1 MLFSMQRC
9 LHAPAFNYCSV
20 QEVFPTMWK
29 RFMARGLFVILIV
42 MLGIAPSLAQA
53 TYTLTIMHTN
63 DTHTYHDPDADG
75 NGGVAI
81 MKTVIDQIRAEAPN
95 SLLLDAGDR
104 FTGTL
109 YHAFHL
115 GMDNSAVMRLLGFD
129 AMTLGNHEFDNGEQ
143 VLADFIDSLDFP
155 VVSANIRIADT
166 SPLAGKIV
174 PYVVLDVNGEQIGI
188 IGLTTPETRFLAK
201 VSEDIQFD
209 DDLPGVVQQF
219 VDELT
224 AQGVNKIILLA
235 HLAYNLQRELAAQV
249 SGVDVF
255 IGADSETLLSNIYA
269 AAGGRY
275 TARADGPYP
284 TVVRS
289 ASNEPVLIVQ
299 AFRHNRFLGRL
310 DVTFDAS
317 GVPTRWNG
325 EAILMSRY
333 IPSDPEV
340 RTLLAEL
347 AAPLE
352 ELRAQVIGQTA
363 VYLDGDRNECRSAE
377 CNMGNLVA
385 DAIRFDTGV
394 QIAIMN
400 GGGIRASIPVAT
412 DRPADLM
419 LPEPYNITVGDIL
432 TVLPF
437 RNRIST
443 FELSGADV
451 IAALE
456 NGVSRVG
463 ADSGTGRFAQVS
475 GLRYAWDGSKPV
487 GERIISVEVLNPDGT
502 YSPIDPNAMYTVAA
516 NDFLRNG
523 GDEYTMFRDR
533 AVNARDDGK
542 ELDVVAIEYI
552 RANSPV
558 APVVEGR
565 ITRVDG

>member
-1 MLFSMQRC
+1 MLRPIAIRA
-9 LHAPAFNYCSV
+9 LLVVLALTLGLTPAF
-20 QEVFPTMWK
+20 
-29 RFMARGLFVILIV
+29 
-42 MLGIAPSLAQA
+42 AQQD
-53 TYTLTIMHTN
+53 TFTLTIMHTN
-63 DTHTYHDPDADG
+63 DTHTYHEPDADG

-81 MKTVIDQIRAEAPN
+81 MKTVVDQIRAEAPN

-109 YHAFHL
+109 FHALHL

-129 AMTLGNHEFDNGEQ
+129 AMTLGNHEFDNGDQ

-155 VVSANIRIADT
+155 VVSANIRIAEG
-166 SPLAGKIV
+166 SPLAGKIA
-174 PYVVLDVNGEQIGI
+174 PYVVVDVNGQPVGI

-201 VSEDIQFD
+201 VSDDVTFEED
-209 DDLPGVVQQF
+209 LVAVVQQY

-224 AQGVNKIILLA
+224 AQGVNKIVLLA
-235 HLAYNLQRELAAQV
+235 HLAYDLQQELAAQI
-249 SGVDVF
+249 SGVDVL

-269 AAGGRY
+269 VAGGRY
-275 TARADGPYP
+275 TARTEGPYP

-289 ASNEPVLIVQ
+289 ASGEPVLIVQ
-299 AFRHNRFLGRL
+299 AFRHNRYLGRL
-310 DVTFDAS
+310 DVTFNAD
-317 GVPTRWNG
+317 GVPTRWSG
-325 EAILMSRY
+325 DAILMSRY
-333 IPSDPEV
+333 IPANPEMQA
-340 RTLLAEL
+340 LIAEL
-347 AAPLE
+347 AKPLD

-363 VYLDGDRNECRSAE
+363 VYLDGDRDECRSAE

-412 DRPADLM
+412 DRPADLT
-419 LPEPYNITVGDIL
+419 LPEPYSITVGDIL

-437 RNRIST
+437 RNRVST
-443 FELSGADV
+443 FQLTGADV

-475 GLRYAWDGSKPV
+475 GLRYSWDGSKPV
-487 GERIISVEVLNPDGT
+487 GERIVSVEVLNPDGT
-502 YSPIDPNAMYTVAA
+502 YSPIDPEALYTVAA

-533 AVNARDDGK
+533 AVNPRDDGK
-542 ELDVVAIEYI
+542 ELDVVVIDYI
-552 RANSPV
+552 KANSPV
-558 APVVEGR
+558 APVIEGR
-565 ITRVDG
+565 IVRVDAQ

>member
-1 MLFSMQRC
+1 MLRQILIRA
-9 LHAPAFNYCSV
+9 L
-20 QEVFPTMWK
+20 
-29 RFMARGLFVILIV
+29 LVILV
-42 MLGIAPSLAQA
+42 LTLGLAPTLAQD
-53 TYTLTIMHTN
+53 TFTLTIMHTN
-63 DTHTYHDPDADG
+63 DTHTYHEPDADG

-81 MKTVIDQIRAEAPN
+81 MKTVVDQIRTEAPN

-109 YHAFHL
+109 FHALHL

-129 AMTLGNHEFDNGEQ
+129 AMTLGNHEFDNGDQ
-143 VLADFIDSLDFP
+143 VLADFIDTLNFP
-155 VVSANIRIADT
+155 VVSANIRISEA

-174 PYVVLDVNGEQIGI
+174 PYVIADVNGQSVGI

-201 VSEDIQFD
+201 VSENVAFE
-209 DDLPGVVQQF
+209 DDLSAVVQQY

-235 HLAYNLQRELAAQV
+235 HLAYDLQQELAAQI

-255 IGADSETLLSNIYA
+255 IGADSETLLSNTFA

-275 TARADGPYP
+275 TARTDGPYP

-289 ASNEPVLIVQ
+289 ASGEPVLIVQ

-310 DVTFDAS
+310 DVTFNAD
-317 GVPTRWNG
+317 GVPTRWG
-325 EAILMSRY
+325 GDAILMSRY
-333 IPSDPEV
+333 IPANPEM
-340 RTLLAEL
+340 LALIAEL
-347 AAPLE
+347 AKPLD

-363 VYLDGDRNECRSAE
+363 VSLDGDRDECRSAE

-412 DRPADLM
+412 DRPSDLT
-419 LPEPYNITVGDIL
+419 LPEPYSITVGDIL

-437 RNRIST
+437 RNRVST
-443 FELSGADV
+443 FQLTGADV

-475 GLRYAWDGSKPV
+475 GLRYSWDGSKPV
-487 GERIISVEVLNPDGT
+487 GERIVSVDALNPDGT
-502 YSPIDPNAMYTVAA
+502 YSPIDPEALYTVAA

-533 AVNARDDGK
+533 AIGPRDDGK
-542 ELDVVAIEYI
+542 ELDVVVIDYI
-552 RANSPV
+552 KANSPV
-558 APVVEGR
+558 APVIEGR
-565 ITRVDG
+565 IIRVDNP

>member
-1 MLFSMQRC
+1 
-9 LHAPAFNYCSV
+9 
-20 QEVFPTMWK
+20 MWS
-29 RFMARGLFVILIV
+29 RLAALSLTLILIFTV
-42 MLGIAPSLAQA
+42 GQQMAFAQD
-53 TYTLTIMHTN
+53 TYTLTVMHTN
-63 DTHTYHDPDADG
+63 DTHTYHQPDADG
-75 NGGVAI
+75 NGGTAI
-81 MKTVIDQIRAEAPN
+81 MKTVVDQIRAEAPN

-109 YHAFHL
+109 FHAYHL

-155 VVSANIRIADT
+155 VVSANIRTAET
-166 SPLAGKIV
+166 SPLAGKIA
-174 PYVVLDVNGEQIGI
+174 PYVIREVNGQQIGI

-201 VSEDIQFD
+201 VSEDITFD
-209 DDLPGVVQQF
+209 EDLSGVVQAV

-235 HLAYNLQRELAAQV
+235 HLSYNLQQQLAAQV
-249 SGVDVF
+249 SGVDIF
-255 IGADSETLLSNIYA
+255 LGADSETLLSNIYS

-275 TARADGPYP
+275 TARVEGPYP

-289 ASNEPVLIVQ
+289 PIGEPVLIVQ
-299 AFRHNRFLGRL
+299 AFRHNRYLGRL
-310 DVTFDAS
+310 DVTFNAA

-325 EAILMSRY
+325 DNILMSRY
-333 IPSDPEV
+333 IPADPQMQA
-340 RTLLAEL
+340 LIAEL

-352 ELRAQVIGQTA
+352 ELTAQPIGQTS
-363 VYLDGDRNECRSAE
+363 VYLDGDRDECRSAE

-400 GGGIRASIPVAT
+400 GGGIRASIPVAV
-412 DRPADLM
+412 DRPADPM
-419 LPEPYNITVGDIL
+419 LPEPLTITIGDVL

-437 RNRIST
+437 RNRVST
-443 FELSGADV
+443 FALVGADV

-456 NGVSRVG
+456 NGVARVG
-463 ADSGTGRFAQVS
+463 MDSGTGRFPQVS
-475 GLRYAWDGSKPV
+475 GLRYSWDGSKPV
-487 GERIISVEVLNPDGT
+487 GERIVNVEVLNADGS
-502 YSPIDPNAMYTVAA
+502 YSPIDPNALYTVAA

-533 AVNARDDGK
+533 AVNPRDDGK
-542 ELDVVAIEYI
+542 ELDVVVINYI
-552 RANSPV
+552 SANSPV
-558 APVVEGR
+558 MPQVEGR
-565 ITRVDG
+565 ITRVDAQ